1 MNRVFVVILFSCF
14 VSSFAF
20 GQSSTGY
27 NIRVH
32 LKDYHAGRLYLGNYY
47 GQQTYLI
54 DSAEMNYEG
63 EAAFKG
69 KDTLEGGI
77 YFVLLPKK
85 ERYFELLIDKHQH
98 FSIMADTADGFKNI
112 SFTGSPDNEL
122 FTGYN
127 YFLRKEQEKIIQAR
141 KAGDDSVVIR
151 QLEGKNGKEIEKYRS
166 NFQEAHPEALLSLI
180 FRAMQDPVIPA
191 PFKDAKDST
200 GKALAFNY
208 FKKHYWDH
216 IDFADN
222 RIVRTPVLATRLQ
235 RYFTQM
241 VVPVPDSVNEAAD
254 KILAEAHANKEV
266 FKYVLWWLTYH
277 YETSPYMGMDA
288 VFVHLVE
295 RYYMT
300 GQAYWLTKDQLQKI
314 ISRASQIAPNLIGNT
329 APDLALKTP
338 DMKAVSLWGVKSKYT
353 ILVFW
358 DPTCGHCQIVVPELD
373 SAYEHL
379 WKNEGVKMMGV
390 LAGGTQDQW
399 QQFIKEHH
407 LGDWINAW
415 DPDHSTDYRRL
426 YDVYMTPVVYLLDD
440 HKKILAKQLD
450 VKQLSDFLDH
460 LNNKETAFVKKDK

>member
-1 MNRVFVVILFSCF
+1 MSRAFVVIIFSCF
-14 VSSFAF
+14 ISFFAF
-20 GQSSTGY
+20 GQSSSGY
-27 NIRVH
+27 DIRVH
-32 LKDYHAGRLYLGNYY
+32 LNDYHNGKLYLGNYY

-54 DSAEMNYEG
+54 DSAEMNNYG
-63 EAAFKG
+63 EVTFEG

-77 YFVLLPKK
+77 YFILLPEK
-85 ERYFELLIDKHQH
+85 ERYFELLIDRNQH
-98 FSIMADTADGFKNI
+98 FGIIADTAEGFKNI
-112 SFTGSPDNEL
+112 SFTNSPDNVL

-127 YFLRKEQEKIIQAR
+127 HFLRKEQEKIIQAR
-141 KAGDDSVVIR
+141 KVGDDSVVIR
-151 QLEGKNGKEIEKYRS
+151 QLQEKNGKEIEKYR
-166 NFQEAHPEALLSLI
+166 NDFQKEHPEDLLSVI
-180 FRAMQDPVIPA
+180 FRAMQDPIIPA
-191 PFKDAKDST
+191 SLKNEKDST
-200 GKALAFNY
+200 DKALAFSY
-208 FKKHYWDH
+208 FKKHYWDN
-216 IDFADN
+216 INFADN

-254 KILAEAHANKEV
+254 KILAKANANKEV

-295 RYYMT
+295 KYYMT

-314 ISRASQIAPNLIGNT
+314 IARASQIAPNLIGNT
-329 APDLALKTP
+329 APDLAMKTP
-338 DMKAVSLWGVKSKYT
+338 AMKPVSLWGVKSKYT

-373 SAYEHL
+373 SAYEHH
-379 WKNEGVKMMGV
+379 WKKEGVKMMGV

-399 QQFIKEHH
+399 HQFIKEHH
-407 LGDWINAW
+407 MEDWVNAW

-426 YDVYMTPVVYLLDD
+426 YDVYMTPVVYLLDE

-460 LNNKETAFVKKDK
+460 LNSKETAFAKKDK